1 MKTGTMSQIEHIFMF
16 SLLAPP
22 PDYTR
27 EIEVR
32 QKGKLYCF
40 AIGPLVD
47 DGATRTFFISCSES
61 LLPLHLPHLIYIQ
74 YSIFNIQYS
83 IFIKDLSASCACTL
97 GRQPHVPQS
106 TDIIIVFKKQIKIVM
121 PYY

>member
-1 MKTGTMSQIEHIFMF
+1 MTTPVSTQVDMCTHTCSHSMKTGAMFQIEYVFMF
-16 SLLAPP
+16 SLVAPP

-40 AIGPLVD
+40 AVGPLVD

-61 LLPLHLPHLIYIQ
+61 LLKPVCL
-74 YSIFNIQYS
+74 
-83 IFIKDLSASCACTL
+83 CTF
-97 GRQPHVPQS
+97 H
-106 TDIIIVFKKQIKIVM
+106 T
-121 PYY
+121 